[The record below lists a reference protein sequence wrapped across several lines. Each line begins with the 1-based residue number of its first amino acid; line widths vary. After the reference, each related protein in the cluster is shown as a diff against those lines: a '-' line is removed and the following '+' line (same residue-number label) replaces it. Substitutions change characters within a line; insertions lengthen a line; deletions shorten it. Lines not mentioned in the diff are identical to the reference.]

1 MNGEWQ
7 EDGYVNIAFGGVE
20 LLWTGS
26 TLGYRILVEIGGWG
40 TAWDERRRLSPIL
53 FGLRLLAPVFC

>member
-26 TLGYRILVEIGGWG
+26 TLSFRILMEILGWTLRRTNGG
-40 TAWDERRRLSPIL
+40 AS
-53 FGLRLLAPVFC
+53 LLPCSACVF